1 MSLPPVDETEV
12 AAQGEKLQKVLA
24 RAGVGS
30 RRDME
35 KLIAEGRV
43 TVNEKPAQL
52 GDRVD
57 DRDRIAVDGRALRLK
72 TESERLPRVIMYH
85 KPEGEI
91 CSARDPEGRPTVFD
105 RLPKVRGERWISIG
119 RLDYNTSGLLLFTN
133 DGELAN
139 QLMHPSS
146 GIDREYLCRVLGE
159 VDNDALQRLREGVQ
173 LDDGMARFTDIT
185 DGGGNGANRWYY
197 VCLMEGRN
205 REVRRLWESQQVKV
219 SRLKRV
225 RYGPIFLT
233 ARLKQGRW
241 EDLEPQA
248 VVGLYRMVGL
258 KPPALEPLK
267 PQQKHDRERE
277 LGKNPQA
284 RRPRPH
290 TPGEGRGQ
298 PAERKAG
305 ARAGAARAGSE
316 AVRGRSTGARG
327 AAGDAQGRTG
337 RGASS
342 HAEVAARRTAAKS
355 GIGEIILPSERPKPG
370 RVRPSV
376 SSVRSGS
383 KPGGGKPGGGKPS
396 TKGPRPPRR
405 SPRG

>member
-1 MSLPPVDETEV
+1 MSRTPIDETETETEIG
-12 AAQGEKLQKVLA
+12 AESAPGEKLQKVLA
-24 RAGVGS
+24 RAGLGS

-35 KLIAEGRV
+35 KLIADGRV
-43 TVNEKPAQL
+43 TINEKPAQL

-57 DRDRIAVDGRALRLK
+57 DGARIAVDGRAVRLQ
-72 TESERLPRVIMYH
+72 TESERQPRVIMYH

-119 RLDYNTSGLLLFTN
+119 RLDYNTAGLLLFTN

-159 VDNDALQRLREGVQ
+159 IDNDALQRLRDGVQ
-173 LDDGMARFTDIT
+173 LEDGVARFTDIT
-185 DGGGNGANRWYY
+185 DGGGSGANHWYY

-225 RYGPIFLT
+225 RYGPIFLP

-241 EDLEPQA
+241 EDLLPQEI
-248 VVGLYRMVGL
+248 VGLYRMVNL
-258 KPPALEPLK
+258 KPPSLAPLK
-267 PQQKHDRERE
+267 PQQIHERVRE

-290 TPGEGRGQ
+290 LQESSEGAAGRSARQPSKARAGGETRGRSASGELATSARVRSGKSAARAVDARGRA
-298 PAERKAG
+298 AEAIGRAQEARGRSAG
-305 ARAGAARAGSE
+305 ARAPAGAA
-316 AVRGRSTGARG
+316 
-327 AAGDAQGRTG
+327 
-337 RGASS
+337 
-342 HAEVAARRTAAKS
+342 
-355 GIGEIILPSERPKPG
+355 
-370 RVRPSV
+370 
-376 SSVRSGS
+376 
-383 KPGGGKPGGGKPS
+383 KPS
-396 TKGPRPPRR
+396 TKGTKPPRR